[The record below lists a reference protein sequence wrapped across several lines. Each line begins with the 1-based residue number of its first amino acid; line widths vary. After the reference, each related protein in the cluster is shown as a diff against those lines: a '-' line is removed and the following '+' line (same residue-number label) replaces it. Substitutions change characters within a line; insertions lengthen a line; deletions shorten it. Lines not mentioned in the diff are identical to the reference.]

1 MGLGRIASDGYGTNL
16 PLVILLGATAADITV
31 FRLVILLDAT
41 AADITVITT
50 EPSWLHSSSHPNVS
64 KREAEVLR

>member
-31 FRLVILLDAT
+31 
-41 AADITVITT
+41 ITT
-50 EPSWLHSSSHPNVS
+50 EPSWLHSSSHPNAS

>member
-50 EPSWLHSSSHPNVS
+50 ETSWLHSSSS
-64 KREAEVLR
+64 EEQLEKLSESF